1 MTKRLEFIFDFG
13 SPNAYLAYRA
23 LPPILAR
30 TGAELVI
37 TPCLL
42 GGLFKLTDN
51 RPPLVAFA
59 GVKGKVEYE
68 KLEIK
73 RFIAKHG
80 LTKFRMNPHFPVN
93 TLMLMRGL
101 VAARLRGEEAAYL
114 EMGLQGLWEEG
125 LKLDDKDVL
134 ARRTAEAG
142 LDADAIARGRP
153 APGGQ
158 TEPRRDDGRRRP
170 SWRLR
175 HSDLLRR
182 RGNVLR
188 QGEAGA
194 GRGGVGE
201 DPGLNGAPSS
211 EKQTSR
217 STPTRARQDMRR
229 LG

>member
-114 EMGLQGLWEEG
+114 EVGLQGLWEEG
-125 LKLDDKDVL
+125 LKLDDKEVL

-142 LDADAIARGRP
+142 LDATRLLEDAQLPEVKQSLAETTD
-153 APGGQ
+153 AVA
-158 TEPRRDDGRRRP
+158 
-170 SWRLR
+170 
-175 HSDLLRR
+175 R
-182 RGNVLR
+182 RGAF
-188 QGEAGA
+188 GIPTFF
-194 GRGGVGE
+194 VGE
-201 DPGLNGAPSS
+201 EMFFGK
-211 EKQTSR
+211 E
-217 STPTRARQDMRR
+217 R
-229 LG
+229 LAQVEEELAKIPA

>member
-13 SPNAYLAYRA
+13 SPNAYLAYRV

-114 EMGLQGLWEEG
+114 EVGLQGLWEEG
-125 LKLDDKDVL
+125 LKLDDKEVL
-134 ARRTAEAG
+134 ARRTSEAG
-142 LDADAIARGRP
+142 LDATRLLEDAQLPEVKQSLAETTD
-153 APGGQ
+153 AVA
-158 TEPRRDDGRRRP
+158 
-170 SWRLR
+170 
-175 HSDLLRR
+175 R
-182 RGNVLR
+182 RGAF
-188 QGEAGA
+188 GIPTFF
-194 GRGGVGE
+194 VGE
-201 DPGLNGAPSS
+201 EMFFGKERLAQV
-211 EKQTSR
+211 EEELAKI
-217 STPTRARQDMRR
+217 PT
-229 LG
+229 

>member
-13 SPNAYLAYRA
+13 SPNAYLAYRV

-114 EMGLQGLWEEG
+114 EMGLQGLWEDG

-134 ARRTAEAG
+134 ARRIAETG
-142 LDADAIARGRP
+142 LDAERLLEDAQLPDVKQSLVETTDA
-153 APGGQ
+153 AA
-158 TEPRRDDGRRRP
+158 
-170 SWRLR
+170 
-175 HSDLLRR
+175 R
-182 RGNVLR
+182 RGAF
-188 QGEAGA
+188 GIPTFF
-194 GRGGVGE
+194 VGE
-201 DPGLNGAPSS
+201 EMFFGK
-211 EKQTSR
+211 E
-217 STPTRARQDMRR
+217 R
-229 LG
+229 LAQVEEELAKIPA

>member
-68 KLEIK
+68 KLEVK

-80 LTKFRMNPHFPVN
+80 LMKFRMNPHFPVN

-101 VAARLRGEEAAYL
+101 VAARLRGEEAAYI
-114 EMGLQGLWEEG
+114 EMGLQGLWEDG
-125 LKLDDKDVL
+125 LKLDDKEVL

-142 LDADAIARGRP
+142 LDAERLLEDAQRP
-153 APGGQ
+153 DVKQSLVETTDAAA
-158 TEPRRDDGRRRP
+158 
-170 SWRLR
+170 
-175 HSDLLRR
+175 R
-182 RGNVLR
+182 RGAF
-188 QGEAGA
+188 GIPTFF
-194 GRGGVGE
+194 VGE
-201 DPGLNGAPSS
+201 EMFFGK
-211 EKQTSR
+211 E
-217 STPTRARQDMRR
+217 R
-229 LG
+229 LAQVEEELAKIPA

>member
-13 SPNAYLAYRA
+13 SPNAYLAYRV

-125 LKLDDKDVL
+125 LKLDDKEVL

-142 LDADAIARGRP
+142 LDATRLLEDAQLPEVKQSLVETTDAV
-153 APGGQ
+153 A
-158 TEPRRDDGRRRP
+158 
-170 SWRLR
+170 
-175 HSDLLRR
+175 R
-182 RGNVLR
+182 RGAF
-188 QGEAGA
+188 GIPTFF
-194 GRGGVGE
+194 VGE
-201 DPGLNGAPSS
+201 EMFFGK
-211 EKQTSR
+211 E
-217 STPTRARQDMRR
+217 R
-229 LG
+229 LAQVEEELAKIPP

>member
-125 LKLDDKDVL
+125 LKLDDKEVL

-142 LDADAIARGRP
+142 LDATRLLEDAQLPEVKQSLAETTD
-153 APGGQ
+153 AVA
-158 TEPRRDDGRRRP
+158 
-170 SWRLR
+170 
-175 HSDLLRR
+175 R
-182 RGNVLR
+182 RGAF
-188 QGEAGA
+188 GIPTFF
-194 GRGGVGE
+194 VGE
-201 DPGLNGAPSS
+201 EMFFGK
-211 EKQTSR
+211 E
-217 STPTRARQDMRR
+217 R
-229 LG
+229 LAQVEEELAKIPA

>member
-13 SPNAYLAYRA
+13 SPNAYLAYRV

-114 EMGLQGLWEEG
+114 EVGLQGLWEEG
-125 LKLDDKDVL
+125 LKLDDKEAL

-142 LDADAIARGRP
+142 LDATRLLEDAQL
-153 APGGQ
+153 PGVKQ
-158 TEPRRDDGRRRP
+158 SLAETTDAVA
-170 SWRLR
+170 
-175 HSDLLRR
+175 R
-182 RGNVLR
+182 RGAF
-188 QGEAGA
+188 GIPTFF
-194 GRGGVGE
+194 VGE
-201 DPGLNGAPSS
+201 EMFFGK
-211 EKQTSR
+211 E
-217 STPTRARQDMRR
+217 R
-229 LG
+229 LAQVEEELAKIPA

>member
-125 LKLDDKDVL
+125 LKLDDKEVL
-134 ARRTAEAG
+134 ARRAAEAG
-142 LDADAIARGRP
+142 LDAARLLEDAQRP
-153 APGGQ
+153 EVKQSLAE
-158 TEPRRDDGRRRP
+158 TTDAVA
-170 SWRLR
+170 
-175 HSDLLRR
+175 R
-182 RGNVLR
+182 RGAF
-188 QGEAGA
+188 GIPTFF
-194 GRGGVGE
+194 VGE
-201 DPGLNGAPSS
+201 EMFFGK
-211 EKQTSR
+211 E
-217 STPTRARQDMRR
+217 R
-229 LG
+229 LGQVEEELVKMPA

>member
-125 LKLDDKDVL
+125 LKLDDKEVL

-142 LDADAIARGRP
+142 LDATRLLEDAQLPEVKQSLAETTD
-153 APGGQ
+153 AVA
-158 TEPRRDDGRRRP
+158 
-170 SWRLR
+170 
-175 HSDLLRR
+175 R
-182 RGNVLR
+182 RGAF
-188 QGEAGA
+188 GIPTFF
-194 GRGGVGE
+194 VGE
-201 DPGLNGAPSS
+201 EMFFGK
-211 EKQTSR
+211 E
-217 STPTRARQDMRR
+217 R
-229 LG
+229 LAQVEEELANIPA

>member
-42 GGLFKLTDN
+42 GGLFKLTGN
-51 RPPLVAFA
+51 QAPLVAFA
-59 GVKGKVEYE
+59 GVKGKNEYE
-68 KLEIK
+68 RLEIK

-80 LTKFRMNPHFPVN
+80 LTKFRINPHFPVN

-134 ARRTAEAG
+134 ARRVAEAG
-142 LDADAIARGRP
+142 LDAAR
-153 APGGQ
+153 
-158 TEPRRDDGRRRP
+158 
-170 SWRLR
+170 
-175 HSDLLRR
+175 LLEDVQLPEVKQSLAETTDVVAR
-182 RGNVLR
+182 RGAF
-188 QGEAGA
+188 GIPTFF
-194 GRGGVGE
+194 VGE
-201 DPGLNGAPSS
+201 EMFFGKERLAQV
-211 EKQTSR
+211 EEELAK
-217 STPTRARQDMRR
+217 TPA
-229 LG
+229 

>member
-13 SPNAYLAYRA
+13 SPNAYLAYRV

-101 VAARLRGEEAAYL
+101 VAARPRGEEAAYL
-114 EMGLQGLWEEG
+114 EVGLQGLWEEG
-125 LKLDDKDVL
+125 LKLDDKEAL

-142 LDADAIARGRP
+142 LDATRLLEDAQL
-153 APGGQ
+153 PGVKQ
-158 TEPRRDDGRRRP
+158 SLAETTDAVA
-170 SWRLR
+170 
-175 HSDLLRR
+175 R
-182 RGNVLR
+182 RGAF
-188 QGEAGA
+188 GIPTFF
-194 GRGGVGE
+194 VGE
-201 DPGLNGAPSS
+201 EMFFGK
-211 EKQTSR
+211 E
-217 STPTRARQDMRR
+217 R
-229 LG
+229 LAQVEEELAKIPA

>member
-114 EMGLQGLWEEG
+114 EMGLQGLWEDG

-134 ARRTAEAG
+134 ARRIGEAG
-142 LDADAIARGRP
+142 LDAERLLEDAQRP
-153 APGGQ
+153 EVKQSLVETTDAVA
-158 TEPRRDDGRRRP
+158 
-170 SWRLR
+170 
-175 HSDLLRR
+175 R
-182 RGNVLR
+182 RGAF
-188 QGEAGA
+188 GIPTFF
-194 GRGGVGE
+194 VGE
-201 DPGLNGAPSS
+201 EMFFGK
-211 EKQTSR
+211 E
-217 STPTRARQDMRR
+217 R
-229 LG
+229 LAQVEEELAKIPA

>member
-23 LPPILAR
+23 LPPIVAR

-114 EMGLQGLWEEG
+114 EMGLEGLWEEG
-125 LKLDDKDVL
+125 LKLDDKEVL

-142 LDADAIARGRP
+142 LDATGLLEDAQLPQVKQSLAETTDIVA
-153 APGGQ
+153 
-158 TEPRRDDGRRRP
+158 
-170 SWRLR
+170 
-175 HSDLLRR
+175 R
-182 RGNVLR
+182 RGAF
-188 QGEAGA
+188 GIPTFF
-194 GRGGVGE
+194 VGE
-201 DPGLNGAPSS
+201 EMFFGK
-211 EKQTSR
+211 E
-217 STPTRARQDMRR
+217 R
-229 LG
+229 LAQVEEELAKIPA

>member
-125 LKLDDKDVL
+125 LKLDDKEVL

-142 LDADAIARGRP
+142 LDATRLLEDAQLSEVRQSLVETTDAV
-153 APGGQ
+153 A
-158 TEPRRDDGRRRP
+158 
-170 SWRLR
+170 
-175 HSDLLRR
+175 R
-182 RGNVLR
+182 RGAF
-188 QGEAGA
+188 GIPTFF
-194 GRGGVGE
+194 VGE
-201 DPGLNGAPSS
+201 EMFFGK
-211 EKQTSR
+211 E
-217 STPTRARQDMRR
+217 R
-229 LG
+229 LTQVEEELAKIPA

>member
-13 SPNAYLAYRA
+13 SPNAYLAYRV

-101 VAARLRGEEAAYL
+101 VAARLRGDEAAYL
-114 EMGLQGLWEEG
+114 EVGLQGLWEEG
-125 LKLDDKDVL
+125 LKLDDKEVL

-142 LDADAIARGRP
+142 LDATRLLEDAQLPEVKQSLVETTDAV
-153 APGGQ
+153 A
-158 TEPRRDDGRRRP
+158 
-170 SWRLR
+170 
-175 HSDLLRR
+175 R
-182 RGNVLR
+182 RGAF
-188 QGEAGA
+188 GIPTFF
-194 GRGGVGE
+194 VGE
-201 DPGLNGAPSS
+201 EMFFGK
-211 EKQTSR
+211 E
-217 STPTRARQDMRR
+217 R
-229 LG
+229 LAQVEEELAKIPA

>member
-30 TGAELVI
+30 TGAELAI
-37 TPCLL
+37 RPCLL

-114 EMGLQGLWEEG
+114 EVGLQGLWEEG

-134 ARRTAEAG
+134 ERRTAEAG
-142 LDADAIARGRP
+142 LDAERLLEDAQRP
-153 APGGQ
+153 DVKQSLVETTDAVA
-158 TEPRRDDGRRRP
+158 
-170 SWRLR
+170 
-175 HSDLLRR
+175 R
-182 RGNVLR
+182 RGAF
-188 QGEAGA
+188 GIPTFF
-194 GRGGVGE
+194 VGE
-201 DPGLNGAPSS
+201 EMFFGK
-211 EKQTSR
+211 E
-217 STPTRARQDMRR
+217 R
-229 LG
+229 LAQVDEELAKIPA

>member
-23 LPPILAR
+23 LPPVLAR

-114 EMGLQGLWEEG
+114 EMGLRGLWEEG
-125 LKLDDKDVL
+125 LKLDDKEVL

-142 LDADAIARGRP
+142 LDAMRLLEDAQLPEVKQSLAETTD
-153 APGGQ
+153 AVA
-158 TEPRRDDGRRRP
+158 
-170 SWRLR
+170 
-175 HSDLLRR
+175 R
-182 RGNVLR
+182 RGAF
-188 QGEAGA
+188 GIPTFF
-194 GRGGVGE
+194 VGE
-201 DPGLNGAPSS
+201 EMFFGK
-211 EKQTSR
+211 E
-217 STPTRARQDMRR
+217 R
-229 LG
+229 LAQVEEELAKIPA